1 MEPIPSPQVA
11 VTYRREWNDGFGA
24 RGWKLDV
31 AVDDPV
37 VIAATAETGCRIH
50 TSVLVHDILDHHL
63 CGLPL
68 SGHRNEAV
76 ALLMLAERTG
86 SDPRPDFTQMVE
98 EELIHGLVNGESY
111 REFLPEELRRRLPKR
126 MDDGP
131 EAAHLLADKMGR
143 EGLKERLVERFFELG
158 HAGWGAA
165 REAWKESG
173 LDFANRVALGAALQR
188 LLTEADAELV
198 ERGVTTAHGRFHLG
212 DRACSLELDHPDA
225 HTYRAQVA

>member
-1 MEPIPSPQVA
+1 MNTSAHIA

-24 RGWKLDV
+24 RGWKLDLSMG
-31 AVDDPV
+31 DPV

-98 EELIHGLVNGESY
+98 EELIHGMVNGEPY
-111 REFLPEELRRRLPKR
+111 REFLPDDLCERVPPDLTDGPGLARRLV
-126 MDDGP
+126 DQ
-131 EAAHLLADKMGR
+131 LGR
-143 EGLKERLVERFFELG
+143 ETLKERLVERFFELG
-158 HAGWGAA
+158 RAGWGAA
-165 REAWKESG
+165 RGAWDESG
-173 LDFANRVALGAALQR
+173 LDFTHRTALGTALQR
-188 LLTEADAELV
+188 LLAEADTELV
-198 ERGVTTAHGRFHLG
+198 ERGVDTAHGRFHLG
-212 DRACSLELDHPDA
+212 DRACSLELDQPDA